1 MFISSI
7 KLRISF
13 FTFIISIFLSVILY
27 FYISGLTSDI
37 YGGDVGDLVTAA
49 VVGGVA
55 HPPGYPL
62 FTLLGFILSHILL
75 NLEPVTNVGLVSA
88 FAAIGSLFVF
98 WNITKIFIQNKLI
111 QVISIGALAFS
122 YHFWLYSE
130 IPEVFMLNI
139 FMSLSLFYNI
149 LAFYKREKFKNL
161 SLTFLFLGLGL
172 SNHMTILMLV
182 PLVVLLAINK
192 RNAIFAFRKKL
203 LLVPL
208 LLVVGLLPYLY
219 IPLAA
224 SRNPV
229 VSWDDAKNLSNF
241 INLVLRRDYGTFS
254 AGIFP
259 RPAFELRSFLLK
271 NYFESITV
279 SLTLPVILISLLGI
293 FNIIRKER
301 YLGLSLLG
309 SIILMGP
316 VFILYAAFPITNNFV
331 LATVE
336 RFYLMSE
343 VMIATLFPWGLLLLY
358 TFFVKVFSKK
368 IYAIILLSVFIL
380 IPILQFAKNY
390 QRTNLS
396 QLSIGNEFGTNFLRN
411 LPNGSLLVA
420 EGDTKS
426 FNTWYVRFVKK
437 IRPDIELVEIGNF
450 AIRNDYFTPLFE
462 KSKKEYKKD
471 DLYAFFRTIE
481 KISKTRPVFA
491 TTQIKLN
498 NTDFVWLPRGIGYQ
512 LIERK
517 NFPSIEDYRKMFPS
531 DFADIDIPERAKLLP
546 HERNLTTSDIPTYYA
561 DSFVKIGDV
570 FFNEYADFSAA
581 AKYYKYATVI
591 DPEFSKGYAGKSRV
605 ESQYGNCSDADKDMK
620 KAIDLYPIE
629 KSYYYFWYFNAVNCY
644 KDPKKIDVVSQY
656 YKRIFNEDIKKAIT
670 KEVQK

>member
-1 MFISSI
+1 MSI
-7 KLRISF
+7 GGIKITIGFFSF
-13 FTFIISIFLSVILY
+13 FVSIFLSIILF

-62 FTLLGFILSHILL
+62 FTVLGFALSHLQL
-75 NLEPVTNVGLVSA
+75 NLEPVTKVGLISA

-98 WNITKIFIQNKLI
+98 WKITKIFISDKMI
-111 QVISIGALAFS
+111 QIISIGALAFS
-122 YHFWLYSE
+122 YHFWLFSE

-139 FMSLSLFYNI
+139 FLSLCMVYNI
-149 LAFYKREKFKNL
+149 FIFYKKVRFKNL
-161 SLTFLFLGLGL
+161 ALTVLFLGLGL
-172 SNHMTILMLV
+172 ANHMTILMLV
-182 PLVVLLAINK
+182 PLVVFLAINK
-192 RNAIFAFRKKL
+192 RREIFSFRKKL
-203 LLVPL
+203 LWLPPVFL
-208 LLVVGLLPYLY
+208 LGLLPYLY
-219 IPLAA
+219 IPIAA
-224 SRNPV
+224 VRNPV
-229 VSWDDAKNLSNF
+229 VNWDDAKNLPNF

-271 NYFESITV
+271 NYFESLSS
-279 SLTLPVILISLLGI
+279 SLTIPVVIISLLGI
-293 FNIIRKER
+293 YNMIRKEK
-301 YLGLSLLG
+301 YLGFLMMG
-309 SIILMGP
+309 SILLLGP

-336 RFYLMSE
+336 RFYLLSE
-343 VMIATLFPWGLLLLY
+343 VMLVIFFPWGLLFIY
-358 TFFVKVFSKK
+358 TFFARVFSKK
-368 IYAIILLSVFIL
+368 IYSMILLAVFIL
-380 IPILQFAKNY
+380 IPLLQFTKNY
-390 QRTNLS
+390 QKTNLS
-396 QLSIGNEFGTNFLRN
+396 SMSIGNEFGANFMRN
-411 LPNGSLLVA
+411 LPKGSILVA

-426 FNTWYVRFVKK
+426 FNTWYMHFVKK
-437 IRPDIELVEIGNF
+437 TRPDIELVEIGNF

-462 KSKKEYKKD
+462 QSKKEYKKD

-481 KISKTRPVFA
+481 KISKSRPVFA

-498 NTDFVWLPRGIGYQ
+498 NSEFMWLPRGIGYQ

-517 NFPSIEDYRKMFPS
+517 NLPSVEDYRRMFPH
-531 DFADIDIPERAKLLP
+531 DFASIDIPERAKLLP
-546 HERNLTTSDIPTYYA
+546 SERNLTTSDIPTYYA
-561 DSFVKIGDV
+561 DAFVKIGDV
-570 FFNEYADFSAA
+570 FFSEYADFSAA

-605 ESQYGNCSDADKDMK
+605 ESQYGNCSDADTDMK

-629 KSYYYFWYFNAVNCY
+629 KSYYYFWYFNALNCY
-644 KDPKKIDVVSQY
+644 KDKKKVDEVAKY
-656 YKRIFNEDIKKAIT
+656 YKSIFNEDIKKAIT

>member
-1 MFISSI
+1 MSISSA

-13 FTFIISIFLSVILY
+13 FSFSIFILLSVILY
-27 FYISGLTSDI
+27 FYISGLTADV

-49 VVGGVA
+49 VVRGVA

-62 FTLLGFILSHILL
+62 FTLLGFILSHIHL
-75 NLEPVTNVGLVSA
+75 NLEPVTNVGLISV
-88 FAAIGSLFVF
+88 FAAIGSLYIF
-98 WNITKIFIQNKLI
+98 WNITKLFIPNKLI
-111 QVISIGALAFS
+111 QALSIGSLAFS

-139 FMSLSLFYNI
+139 FLSLCLIYNV
-149 LAFYKREKFKNL
+149 LVFYKKTEFKNL
-161 SLTFLFLGLGL
+161 GLTFLFLGLGM
-172 SNHMTILMLV
+172 SNHMTIIMLV
-182 PLVVLLAINK
+182 PLVVLLGINK
-192 RNAIFAFRKKL
+192 RREIFAFRKKL
-203 LLVPL
+203 LVVPL
-208 LLVVGLLPYLY
+208 LFLVGLLPYFY

-224 SRNPV
+224 SRNPI
-229 VSWDDAKNLSNF
+229 VSWDDAKNLPNF
-241 INLVLRRDYGTFS
+241 IDLVLRRDYGTFS

-259 RPAFELRSFLLK
+259 RPAYELRSFLLK
-271 NYFESITV
+271 NYFESITM
-279 SLTLPVILISLLGI
+279 SLTLPVIIVSLLGAI
-293 FNIIRKER
+293 NLLRKER
-301 YLGLSLLG
+301 YAGLSLIG
-309 SIILMGP
+309 STILVGP
-316 VFILYAAFPITNNFV
+316 VFVLYAAFPITNNFV

-336 RFYLMSE
+336 RFYLLSE
-343 VMIATLFPWGLLLLY
+343 VMVVIFFPWGLLLLY
-358 TFFVKVFSKK
+358 TFFARVFSKK
-368 IYAIILLSVFIL
+368 IYSVVLLSVFVL

-396 QLSIGNEFGTNFLRN
+396 QLSIGNEFGANFMRN
-411 LPNGSLLVA
+411 LPEGSLLVA

-426 FNTWYVRFVKK
+426 FNTWYVHFVKK
-437 IRPDIELVEIGNF
+437 IRPDIDLVEIGNF
-450 AIRNDYFTPLFE
+450 AIRNDYFTPIFE
-462 KSKKEYKKD
+462 RSKKEYKKD

-481 KISKTRPVFA
+481 KISKNRPVFA

-498 NTDFVWLPRGIGYQ
+498 NPDFMWLPRGIGYQ

-517 NFPSIEDYRKMFPS
+517 NFPKIEDYRKMFPS
-531 DFADIDIPERAKLLP
+531 DFANIDIPERTKLLP
-546 HERNLTTSDIPTYYA
+546 FERNLTTSDIPTYYA
-561 DSFVKIGDV
+561 DSFVKIGDI

-605 ESQYGNCSDADKDMK
+605 ESQFGNCSDADTDMK

-644 KDPKKIDVVSQY
+644 KDPKKIDGVSQHF
-656 YKRIFNEDIKKAIT
+656 RQVFNEDIKKAIT